1 MSTCFMF
8 SQTQGGIHV
17 PYSVSTPTANEE
29 GGGKFAVAVP

>member
-17 PYSVSTPTANEE
+17 PYPVSTPTANEE
-29 GGGKFAVAVP
+29 GGKFAVAVP